1 MPIFYIWLDDERPI
15 KVPKVVYDTGGT
27 AWFARNYDQC
37 IRGIDLAVK
46 YGDEIWI
53 DFDHD
58 LGYGNTGYDV
68 AKYLVENNITAF
80 YRVHSMNPVGRK
92 NIEQLLN
99 HYGYEKF

>member
-1 MPIFYIWLDDERPI
+1 MSIFYIWLDDERQVR
-15 KVPKVVYDTGGT
+15 VPQIVYDNSGT
-27 AWFARNYDQC
+27 VWHAQDYAKC
-37 IRGIDLAVK
+37 IRGIEMAVK
-46 YGDEIWI
+46 VGDEIWI

-58 LGYGNTGYDV
+58 LGYGQTGYDV

-80 YRVHSMNPVGRK
+80 YRVHSMNPVGRR